1 MTRTELRDREASA
14 LGAVFPRLE
23 EHLAQ
28 MDVAPCVVAPVVS
41 DEKCKQF
48 VGTLYMFGEMRS
60 RWDAESAGAPLD
72 GKISSAPLIMVPH
85 RSILPML

>member
-48 VGTLYMFGEMRS
+48 VGTLYMFR
-60 RWDAESAGAPLD
+60 R
-72 GKISSAPLIMVPH
+72 
-85 RSILPML
+85 